1 MSDEKMPPARAP
13 RREPGD
19 LITDLQ
25 RNMNQLLEE
34 FLQGGLWSGYWWP
47 ARHVDKSFPP
57 TNVWE
62 RPAAYVIQAELAG
75 FEEERLEISLKDNV
89 LVIRGEY
96 PEASVQQGSVLLVQ
110 EFARGIFRRE
120 IRLPKDVE
128 PDAVQAEFRNG
139 LLTVTL
145 PLRTGD
151 QYTSRKI
158 PIG

>member
-1 MSDEKMPPARAP
+1 MIS
-13 RREPGD
+13 
-19 LITDLQ
+19 DLQ

-34 FLQGGLWSGYWWP
+34 FLQGGLWSGYRWP
-47 ARHVDKSFPP
+47 AKPVDRAYPL

-62 RPAAYVIQAELAG
+62 RPTAYVIQAELAG
-75 FEEERLEISLKDNV
+75 FEEAQLDISLKDNV

-96 PEASVQQGSVLLVQ
+96 PEANVQQGGVLLVQ
-110 EFARGIFRRE
+110 EFARGVFRRE

-128 PDAVQAEFRNG
+128 PDKVQAEFRNG

-145 PLRTGD
+145 PLKTGD
-151 QYTSRKI
+151 QHTSRKI